1 MCVLPH
7 FHVQWIEI
15 MQNMHSYACYL
26 HPFFWMSSQ
35 HTNPLFDTH
44 DEIEEKNEGEERREG
59 KWKNIGC
66 LIGWNSNEILKKK
79 IDGTHR

>member
-1 MCVLPH
+1 M
-7 FHVQWIEI
+7 
-15 MQNMHSYACYL
+15 N
-26 HPFFWMSSQ
+26 
-35 HTNPLFDTH
+35 
-44 DEIEEKNEGEERREG
+44 DEIEEKNEGEERRER

>member
-15 MQNMHSYACYL
+15 MQNMHSCYL

-79 IDGTHR
+79 